1 MTTFAPEC
9 VLGRYR
15 RSARAPSR
23 VVGDRARAQSCSRP
37 MLRGLL
43 LLVTCPT
50 ALCVSVETISGDVKV
65 VGDPDDASCIK
76 RVVNKASDFPSDS
89 GCPKSGAVRVHRL
102 VDGEWV
108 QEAYLKAVDA
118 QAGDEFG
125 ASVAVQGDTIMVGAR
140 YEDRC
145 PSAANGGE
153 SSGNSCLQAT
163 VSYAY
168 RRVRGVLAT
177 DPFRW
182 IPEAKIGETVV
193 FGPDEPRA
201 QWPAFEISPEHK
213 TRYFNWGPLEL

>member
-1 MTTFAPEC
+1 
-9 VLGRYR
+9 
-15 RSARAPSR
+15 
-23 VVGDRARAQSCSRP
+23 

-43 LLVTCPT
+43 LLVTCRT

-145 PSAANGGE
+145 PSAANGGV
-153 SSGNSCLQAT
+153 A
-163 VSYAY
+163 
-168 RRVRGVLAT
+168 
-177 DPFRW
+177 PFTSAADAPGR
-182 IPEAKIGETVV
+182 
-193 FGPDEPRA
+193 
-201 QWPAFEISPEHK
+201 
-213 TRYFNWGPLEL
+213 LELALAAQQRGRTLPHNPFKPHLRFGSKRQLQLIGYACSRYEKKEMRLHTDK